1 MDKSALRKEIREKK
15 RAMTPEEINSRSEKS
30 DYTPMFQKAVR
41 ERRCLIPVS
50 GYYEW
55 RRTASGAKTK
65 DKFSIVSKG
74 GQEKLQLRLRK
85 KHMEQL
91 IRKGAEKIEFV
102 ADDKNKGV
110 AFERE
115 IYRKNGQEPRA
126 KDSVGFWKSGDI
138 TIDGKEFQVKRN
150 GAQIVTFQTIHN
162 LQKCGKNWRDYQ
174 PKRGR

>member
-1 MDKSALRKEIREKK
+1 MKKENAIR
-15 RAMTPEEINSRSEKS
+15 
-30 DYTPMFQKAVR
+30 
-41 ERRCLIPVS
+41 
-50 GYYEW
+50 YY
-55 RRTASGAKTK
+55 R
-65 DKFSIVSKG
+65 KFSAADGYIIGFEYKKEMYVAVVDELMPRWITVEKEASSKG

-102 ADDKNKGV
+102 SDDKNKGV

-162 LQKCGKNWRDYQ
+162 LQKCGKNWKDYQ